1 KRAFARVHQQVR
13 SLGFPV
19 FVGDTGD
26 EPFSIGRTWNAL
38 ADEAGGWDY
47 LVRWGADFLLE
58 NPHQVHAA
66 LARAKGRGGYVSC
79 ANEAHRQTRTEAE
92 SGKVRYR
99 GPATFGAPSVV
110 TRHLWETVGGFDE
123 RFAGWGHEDRA
134 FLHGVELL
142 FGGRSRVRGGQCVMW
157 HPRAGKGTP
166 DAYMGRRVANLELWR
181 TIRRVRTPEEWAG
194 YLNTRYDTP

>member
-1 KRAFARVHQQVR
+1 CGCGPEGRADVAGAAAQGHGVVDERDVEPSGGASPSRAVPHPRTVGASGVRVAVVIPYRGTDRYRKRAFARVHQQVR

-66 LARAKGRGGYVSC
+66 LTRAKGRGGYVSC
-79 ANEAHRQTRTEAE
+79 AN
-92 SGKVRYR
+92 
-99 GPATFGAPSVV
+99 
-110 TRHLWETVGGFDE
+110 
-123 RFAGWGHEDRA
+123 
-134 FLHGVELL
+134 
-142 FGGRSRVRGGQCVMW
+142 
-157 HPRAGKGTP
+157 
-166 DAYMGRRVANLELWR
+166 
-181 TIRRVRTPEEWAG
+181 
-194 YLNTRYDTP
+194 